1 MDLDSAKPLTADF
14 ITDSVP
20 YLCKGVRDSAVFCFH
35 YIIIEIKLGC
45 RMFHKVI
52 TAPSTEAELEK
63 VAKIYEVLGM
73 PGAVGSTDCT
83 HIPLGKCPVSW
94 KNQCTGKE
102 GFPTLSYSM
111 TCDHTRRIMACSGG
125 FPGSY
130 NDKTIAR
137 YDSFISDIS
146 GADLF
151 KNFTY
156 TLQTKSGPVQKKGKR
171 LFISSCRTH
180 NVATAAIRL

>member
-1 MDLDSAKPLTADF
+1 
-14 ITDSVP
+14 
-20 YLCKGVRDSAVFCFH
+20 
-35 YIIIEIKLGC
+35 
-45 RMFHKVI
+45 MFHKVI
-52 TAPSTEAELEK
+52 TAPASKAELDK
-63 VAKIYEVLGM
+63 VAKIYEILGM

-146 GADLF
+146 QNALF
-151 KNFTY
+151 KDFTY
-156 TLQTKSGPVQKKGKR
+156 TLQTKSGAVQKKGSR
-171 LFISSCRTH
+171 LFSSNSELTLLQGAYLICDGGYHRWEHLICGMKQTSS
-180 NVATAAIRL
+180 NDSRLWSIQV